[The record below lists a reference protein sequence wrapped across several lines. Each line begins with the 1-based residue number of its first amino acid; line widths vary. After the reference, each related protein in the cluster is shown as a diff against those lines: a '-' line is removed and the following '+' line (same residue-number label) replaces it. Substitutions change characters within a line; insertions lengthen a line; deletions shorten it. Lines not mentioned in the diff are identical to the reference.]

1 MDYLWNYTNDS
12 MKAYFNAQVFNG
24 IEIVKD
30 VAVLTDKNHIVDIVA
45 ANAIPETAE
54 KIDLQGHLLAPAF
67 IDVQIYGGN
76 GKMFSHELSVESIQA
91 TYEYCLSGGTTQFF
105 ITLATN
111 SIGVFLKGIETVKA
125 YWQQGGKG
133 MPGLHLEGP
142 YINPIKRGA
151 HIAHYIKKPTAEEVN
166 MLLKHGKD
174 VIKIMTL
181 APEQCDDSI
190 VKLLRDNGVIVSAG
204 HSNCTYRQATDAF
217 NKGIPVATHLFNAM
231 SPLQHRAPGLVGAIY
246 NHPSVCS
253 SIVPDGIHVDFAA
266 VKISKKQM
274 NERLFIITDAVA
286 ETLSGAYQ
294 HILRGDRYELPD
306 GTLSG
311 SALTMMKGVKNLV
324 EQVDIPLEE
333 ALRMAS
339 LYPAQVIGRSNEWGK
354 IEKGY
359 RAEFVVFDKNF
370 NVLEVITEE

>member
-1 MDYLWNYTNDS
+1 MNDN

-24 IEIVKD
+24 KGIVNN
-30 VAVLTDKNHIVDIVA
+30 VAVLTDNSHVIDIISPERIP
-45 ANAIPETAE
+45 ANAE
-54 KIDLQGHLLAPAF
+54 KTDLQNNFLAPAF
-67 IDVQIYGGN
+67 LDLQIYGGN

-91 TYEYCLSGGTTQFF
+91 TYEYCLSGGATQFL

-111 SIGVFLKGIETVKA
+111 SIEKFLKGIEVVKQ
-125 YWQQGGKG
+125 YWQQDGKG
-133 MPGLHLEGP
+133 LLGLHLEGP
-142 YINPIKRGA
+142 YLNPVKRGA
-151 HIAHYIKKPTAEEVN
+151 HIEHYIKKPTVEEVN
-166 MLLKHGKD
+166 LLLKHGKD

-181 APEQCDDSI
+181 APEQCDESI
-190 VKLLRDNGVIVSAG
+190 IELLRHNGVVVSAG
-204 HSNCTYRQATDAF
+204 HSNASYSQGIDAF
-217 NKGIPVATHLFNAM
+217 NSGIPVATHLFNAM
-231 SPLQHRAPGLVGAIY
+231 SPLQHRAPGLVAAIY
-246 NHPSVCS
+246 NHPTVMS

-266 VKISKKQM
+266 IKISKKLM

-286 ETLSGAYQ
+286 EIRSGEYQ
-294 HILRGDRYELPD
+294 HIFKGDRYTLPD

-324 EQVDIPLEE
+324 QQVGIDLEE

-359 RAEFVVFDKNF
+359 RAEFVVFDKEF
-370 NVLEVITEE
+370 NVRKVING